1 MLRPRLILLS
11 LLWGLASVHAPA
23 QPAGEPTP
31 VTQAVAE
38 IKLKPNWQRIEISEE
53 KPKSYRLQLNY
64 KPTSLRS
71 HKVSGQEAAADTTDI
86 ARTVLDELKKEGK
99 DPATD
104 QIVVSVLA
112 QQDAGKGPTGKPY
125 TRLFGSTVY
134 DYHTDKLEFRPYR
147 RR

>member
-1 MLRPRLILLS
+1 M
-11 LLWGLASVHAPA
+11 
-23 QPAGEPTP
+23 
-31 VTQAVAE
+31 
-38 IKLKPNWQRIEISEE
+38 
-53 KPKSYRLQLNY
+53 
-64 KPTSLRS
+64 
-71 HKVSGQEAAADTTDI
+71 SGQEAAADTTDI

-99 DPATD
+99 DPAKD